1 MLVTEMID
9 AVMNEVKEKLQ
20 IFCGEA
26 VEEELTPD
34 SAERVARGIQEAL
47 MAGGRAGYKTYLESK
62 EETRD
67 IIAADGEAYRFKQF
81 SVKRFV
87 SLFGHMEMKRK
98 LFQNASDTRTFFPL
112 DEAWGMAEEFM
123 TVEVREAAAF
133 ASAHM
138 TPEEAAK
145 LFEKSATF
153 QPHPTQIKRA
163 LQRIDALVT
172 PEREALDESIR
183 EQEEVPEET
192 RVLVVSMDGANVR
205 LGEAGK
211 KTGRPAERPT
221 PGADKEPASTYRNA
235 MVGSVTLYGAVPED
249 GSCPQRIASRYT
261 SHMPEE
267 RAATFKEKFEAEVS
281 HAIAA
286 VTDDVVKVLL
296 CDGARPLWK
305 YAEGN
310 PLFEDFRMLIDYCH
324 AAEHLSLAS
333 EALFGKDSEE
343 AKLWYKKYA
352 SKLKED
358 EHGVRKLLQSMDY
371 YAKTLKLSAARQRAL
386 ATQRTFFRRNQA
398 KMNYADFR
406 KEGLPIGSGP
416 IEAACK
422 TIVKAR
428 LCRSGMRWKREGGQR
443 ILDLRTYVKSKR
455 WDAFWARYK
464 ELKCAA

>member
-1 MLVTEMID
+1 L
-9 AVMNEVKEKLQ
+9 
-20 IFCGEA
+20 
-26 VEEELTPD
+26 
-34 SAERVARGIQEAL
+34 AEGVARGIREAL
-47 MAGGRAGYKTYLESK
+47 MAAGRAAYKTYLESK

-67 IIAADGEAYRFKQF
+67 IVVVDGEPYRFKQF

-87 SLFGHMEMKRK
+87 SLFGHMEMRRK
-98 LFQNASDTRTFFPL
+98 LFQNGPDTKSCFPL
-112 DEAWGMAEEFM
+112 DEAWGMSDEYL
-123 TVEVREAAAF
+123 TVEVREASAF

-138 TPEEAAK
+138 TPEESAR

-163 LQRIDALVT
+163 LERIASRVA
-172 PEREALDESIR
+172 PAQEALDEYIR
-183 EQEEVPEET
+183 EEEGVPEGT
-192 RVLVVSMDGANVR
+192 RVLVASMDGANVL

-211 KTGRPAERPT
+211 KHGRPAERPT
-221 PGADKEPASTYRNA
+221 GGADKEPASSYRNA
-235 MVGSVTLYGAVPED
+235 MVGSVSFYGEVPE
-249 GSCPQRIASRYT
+249 GQSCPQRLASRYV

-267 RAATFKEKFEAEVS
+267 RAVTFKKVFEAEVG

-286 VTDDVVKVLL
+286 VGEDVVKVLL

-305 YAEGN
+305 YAEEN

-333 EALFGKDSEE
+333 EALFGKGSEE
-343 AKLWYKKYA
+343 AKVWYRKYA
-352 SKLKED
+352 TKLKKE

-371 YAKTLKLSAARQRAL
+371 YAKALKLPVARQRDL
-386 ATQRTFFRRNQA
+386 ATQRTFFSRNQA
-398 KMNYADFR
+398 KMNYAEFR

-428 LCRSGMRWKREGGQR
+428 LCRSGMRWSREGGQR
-443 ILDLRTYVKSKR
+443 ILDLRTYVKSNR
-455 WDAFWARYK
+455 WDAFWAKYK